1 MRTQLTSR
9 GSGTLALERSRA
21 MDYITLT
28 KPELTILSVLTALA
42 GYYLGAGGVLQG
54 AGLIHTLLGTAMV
67 GGGSGALNQYVER
80 RYDAQM
86 KRTENRPL
94 PSGRIVPREALLF
107 GLLLSC
113 GGIVYL
119 AACVN
124 MLTAL
129 LAAVTCV
136 TYLALYTP
144 LKRLTP
150 LATLIGAIP
159 GALPP
164 VMGWTAATGEISS
177 GALVLFGILFFWQ
190 MPHFLSL
197 AWMYRKDYARA
208 GYRLLAVMDAAGNRT
223 ATQAIL
229 YTCLLIPVSLLLL
242 KWGGAGMIYGVSA
255 AVLGAGF
262 LLFALLLL
270 SGRTSA
276 AARRLFFASLM
287 YLPALMLA
295 MVLDRVLR

>member
-1 MRTQLTSR
+1 
-9 GSGTLALERSRA
+9 
-21 MDYITLT
+21 MDYISLT

-42 GYYLGAGGVLQG
+42 GFYLGARGVLG
-54 AGLIHTLLGTAMV
+54 GTGVIHTLLGTAMV
-67 GGGSGALNQYVER
+67 GGGSGALNQYIER

-94 PSGRIVPREALLF
+94 PSGRIAPREALLF

-113 GGIVYL
+113 GGTVYL

-124 MLTAL
+124 MLTGL
-129 LAAVTCV
+129 LAALTCV
-136 TYLALYTP
+136 TYLSLYTP

-150 LATLIGAIP
+150 LATLTGAIP

-164 VMGWTAATGEISS
+164 VMGWTAATGEIGS
-177 GALVLFGILFFWQ
+177 GAIVLFGILFFWQ

-197 AWMYRKDYARA
+197 AWMYRRDYARA
-208 GYRLLAVMDAAGNRT
+208 GYRLLAVIDTGGRRT
-223 ATQAIL
+223 ASQAIL
-229 YTCLLIPVSLLLL
+229 YTCLLIPASLLLIR
-242 KWGGAGMIYGVSA
+242 WGGAGMIYGASA
-255 AVLGAGF
+255 AILGGGF
-262 LLFALLLL
+262 LLFALILHLR
-270 SGRTSA
+270 RTSV
-276 AARRLFFASLM
+276 AARRLFFASLI

>member
-1 MRTQLTSR
+1 MRTHITPR
-9 GSGTLALERSRA
+9 GTLALERSRA

-28 KPELTILSVLTALA
+28 KPELTVLSVLTALA
-42 GYYLGAGGVLQG
+42 GYYMGAGGVLEG
-54 AGLIHTLLGTAMV
+54 TVVVNTLLGTAMV
-67 GGGSGALNQYVER
+67 GGGSGALNQYIER

-94 PSGRIVPREALLF
+94 PSGRIAPREALLF
-107 GLLLSC
+107 GLLLAC
-113 GGIVYL
+113 GGTMYL
-119 AACVN
+119 ALFVN

-129 LAAVTCV
+129 LGAVTCV
-136 TYLALYTP
+136 TYLSLYTP

-150 LATLIGAIP
+150 LATLIGGIP

-164 VMGWTAATGEISS
+164 VMGWTAATNGISS
-177 GALVLFGILFFWQ
+177 GAMILFGILFFWQ

-197 AWMYRKDYARA
+197 SWMYRKDYARA
-208 GYRLLAVMDAAGNRT
+208 GYRLLAVLDTGGGRT
-223 ATQAIL
+223 ATQAL
-229 YTCLLIPVSLLLL
+229 LHTCLLIPVSLLLL

-255 AVLGAGF
+255 SILGAAF
-262 LLFALLLL
+262 LFFALLLL
-270 SGRTSA
+270 SDRTSG

-295 MVLDRVLR
+295 MVLDRILH

>member
-1 MRTQLTSR
+1 
-9 GSGTLALERSRA
+9 

-54 AGLIHTLLGTAMV
+54 IGLIHTLLGTAMV
-67 GGGSGALNQYVER
+67 GGGSGALNQYIER
-80 RYDAQM
+80 RFDAQM

-94 PSGRIVPREALLF
+94 PSGRIAPREALLF

-119 AACVN
+119 AVCVN
-124 MLTAL
+124 VLTAL

-136 TYLALYTP
+136 TYLSLYTP

-177 GALVLFGILFFWQ
+177 GAMVLFGILFFWQ

-208 GYRLLAVMDAAGNRT
+208 GYRLLAVMDPEGSRT
-223 ATQAIL
+223 ATQAL
-229 YTCLLIPVSLLLL
+229 LHTCLLVPVSFLLLR
-242 KWGGAGMIYGVSA
+242 WGGGGVIYGVSA
-255 AVLGAGF
+255 AILGAGF
-262 LLFALLLL
+262 LLFAVLLLL
-270 SGRTSA
+270 QRTSG
-276 AARRLFFASLM
+276 AARKLFFASLM

-295 MVLDRVLR
+295 MVLDRVFR

>member
-1 MRTQLTSR
+1 MRMQITTR
-9 GSGTLALERSRA
+9 GTLALERSRA

-28 KPELTILSVLTALA
+28 KPELTFLSVLTALA
-42 GYYLGAGGVLQG
+42 GYYMGAGGVVEG
-54 AGLIHTLLGTAMV
+54 TGLIHTLLGTAMV
-67 GGGSGALNQYVER
+67 GGGSGALNQYIER
-80 RYDAQM
+80 KYDAQM

-94 PSGRIVPREALLF
+94 PSGRIAPLEALLF
-107 GLLLSC
+107 GLVLSC

-119 AACVN
+119 ALCIN
-124 MLTAL
+124 TLTAS
-129 LAAVTCV
+129 LAAITCV
-136 TYLALYTP
+136 TYLSLYTP

-150 LATLIGAIP
+150 LATLIGGIP

-164 VMGWTAATGEISS
+164 VMGWTAASNEIGA
-177 GALVLFGILFFWQ
+177 GALILFGILFLWQ

-197 AWMYRKDYARA
+197 SWMYRKDYARA
-208 GYRLLAVMDAAGNRT
+208 GYRLLAVMDPGGSRT
-223 ATQAIL
+223 GLHAIL

-242 KWGGAGMIYGVSA
+242 GGGGAGMIYGVSA
-255 AVLGAGF
+255 GVLGAGF
-262 LLFALLLL
+262 LLFACLLLAR
-270 SGRTSA
+270 RTSG

>member
-1 MRTQLTSR
+1 MRTHMTTR
-9 GSGTLALERSRA
+9 GSGTLALDRSRA
-21 MDYITLT
+21 MDYIALT

-54 AGLIHTLLGTAMV
+54 IGLIHTLLGTAMV
-67 GGGSGALNQYVER
+67 GGGSGALNQYIER
-80 RYDAQM
+80 RFDAQM

-94 PSGRIVPREALLF
+94 PSGRIAPLEALLF

-119 AACVN
+119 AVSVN

-136 TYLALYTP
+136 TYLSLYTP

-150 LATLIGAIP
+150 LATLIGGIP

-177 GALVLFGILFFWQ
+177 GAMVLFGILFFWQ

-208 GYRLLAVMDAAGNRT
+208 GYRLLAVMDPEGSRT
-223 ATQAIL
+223 ATQAL
-229 YTCLLIPVSLLLL
+229 LHTCLLIPVSLLLL
-242 KWGGAGMIYGVSA
+242 RWGGAGVIYGVSA

-262 LLFALLLL
+262 LLFAVLLLL
-270 SGRTSA
+270 QRTSG
-276 AARRLFFASLM
+276 AARKLFFASLM

-295 MVLDRVLR
+295 MVLDRVFR

>member
-1 MRTQLTSR
+1 MRTQLTPR
-9 GSGTLALERSRA
+9 GGGTLALDRSRA
-21 MDYITLT
+21 MDYISLT

-42 GYYLGAGGVLQG
+42 GYYMGAGGVLEG

-67 GGGSGALNQYVER
+67 GGGSGALNQYIER

-94 PSGRIVPREALLF
+94 PSGRIAPREALLF

-136 TYLALYTP
+136 TYLSLYTP

-150 LATLIGAIP
+150 LATLVGAIP

-164 VMGWTAATGEISS
+164 VMGWTAATNEINS
-177 GALVLFGILFFWQ
+177 GAVILFGILFFWQ

-208 GYRLLAVMDAAGNRT
+208 GYRLLAVLDTGGRRS

-229 YTCLLIPVSLLLL
+229 HTCLLIPVSLLLVR
-242 KWGGAGMIYGVSA
+242 WGGSGMIYGVSA
-255 AVLGAGF
+255 AILGAGF
-262 LLFALLLL
+262 LLFSILLLL
-270 SGRTSA
+270 RRTSV

>member
-1 MRTQLTSR
+1 L
-9 GSGTLALERSRA
+9 
-21 MDYITLT
+21 DYITLT

-54 AGLIHTLLGTAMV
+54 FGLIHTLLGTAMV
-67 GGGSGALNQYVER
+67 GGGSGALNQYIER
-80 RYDAQM
+80 RFDAQM

-94 PSGRIVPREALLF
+94 PSGRISPGAALLF

-119 AACVN
+119 AVCVN

-136 TYLALYTP
+136 TYLSLYTP

-150 LATLIGAIP
+150 LATLIGGIP

-164 VMGWTAATGEISS
+164 VMGWTAATNEIS
-177 GALVLFGILFFWQ
+177 AAPLILFGILFFWQ

-208 GYRLLAVMDAAGNRT
+208 GYRLLAVMDTGGNRT
-223 ATQAIL
+223 ATQAL
-229 YTCLLIPVSLLLL
+229 LHTCLLIPVSLLLL
-242 KWGGAGMIYGVSA
+242 RWGGAGVIYGVSA
-255 AVLGAGF
+255 AILGAGF
-262 LLFALLLL
+262 LLFSVLLLL
-270 SGRTSA
+270 HRTSG
-276 AARRLFFASLM
+276 AARKLFFASLM
-287 YLPALMLA
+287 YLPALMLS
-295 MVLDRVLR
+295 MVLDRLFR

>member
-1 MRTQLTSR
+1 MKTDLTTR
-9 GSGTLALERSRA
+9 GDGTLAVERSRT

-28 KPELTILSVLTALA
+28 KPELTLLSVLTALA
-42 GYYLGAGGVLQG
+42 GYYMGAGGVLEG
-54 AGLIHTLLGTAMV
+54 TGVIHTLLGTAMV
-67 GGGSGALNQYVER
+67 GGGSGALNQYIER
-80 RYDAQM
+80 RYDALM

-94 PSGRIVPREALLF
+94 PSGRIAPREALLF

-119 AACVN
+119 GACVN

-136 TYLALYTP
+136 TYLSLYTP

-150 LATLIGAIP
+150 LSTLIGGIP

-164 VMGWTAATGEISS
+164 VMGWTAACNEISS
-177 GALVLFGILFFWQ
+177 GALILFGILFFWQ

-208 GYRLLAVMDAAGNRT
+208 GYRILAVRDAGGGKT
-223 ATQAIL
+223 ATHAVL
-229 YTCLLIPVSLLLL
+229 HTCMLVPVSLLLL
-242 KWGGAGMIYGVSA
+242 RWGGAGMMYGVSA
-255 AVLGAGF
+255 AILGSGF
-262 LLFALLLL
+262 LSVALLLL
-270 SGRTSA
+270 IRRTSG

>member
-1 MRTQLTSR
+1 
-9 GSGTLALERSRA
+9 
-21 MDYITLT
+21 MDYLSLT

-42 GYYLGAGGVLQG
+42 GYYLGAGGVLEG
-54 AGLIHTLLGTAMV
+54 AGVIHTLLGTAMV
-67 GGGSGALNQYVER
+67 GGGSGALNQYIER
-80 RYDAQM
+80 GYDAQM

-94 PSGRIVPREALLF
+94 PSGRIAPREALLF

-113 GGIVYL
+113 AGIAYL
-119 AACVN
+119 AASVN

-129 LAAVTCV
+129 LAALTCV
-136 TYLALYTP
+136 TYLSLYTP

-150 LATLIGAIP
+150 LATLVGAIP

-208 GYRLLAVMDAAGNRT
+208 GYRLLSVMDADGTRT
-223 ATQAIL
+223 ATQAMVH
-229 YTCLLIPVSLLLL
+229 TCLLIPVSFLLL
-242 KWGGAGMIYGVSA
+242 KWGGAGIIYGVSA
-255 AVLGAGF
+255 AILGAGF
-262 LLFALLLL
+262 LVFSILLL
-270 SGRTSA
+270 SGRTSS